1 MKLRIFLAVLL
12 LLQYP
17 TIYSQV
23 LQNDDLKSDE
33 SNKLGS
39 EYQNIEN
46 KSRDNSSKI
55 DIKNAGIVNF
65 ADTKG
70 EISVSNMGSASYV
83 IPVAVPP
90 GVKNIGPQISLSYNS
105 SSDNGIA
112 GYGWSISGISS
123 ISVVSTRLDLDG
135 FVSGVS
141 FNENIRF
148 SLDGQ
153 RLIVKQGEYGK
164 PGAIYQTENYSNL
177 KIESLGTANL
187 SGKEGVKP
195 EYFKV
200 TFPDGTQ
207 VFYGSSEDSRGIT
220 EWLIKKWKDP
230 QGNYI
235 EYIYEKEFNTIY
247 ISKIFW
253 GKNENK
259 STGISNC
266 IQFFYKERERS
277 EFAYVQGIKLINTR
291 ILDKIE
297 VYSSGALFKKYQVTH
312 EKISGNYQRVSSIQE
327 FNSKNQAANPV
338 TFSYNNTLN
347 SFSEYEKEEL
357 ESIDGLRNIRLTGD
371 FDGSGLVDVVANNTL
386 YVNIFDTMGKSKIDL
401 SKLEGKLASIPIQ
414 SSIDGKFKSKQSFFS
429 LLHEDFTSK
438 SPLHK
443 LKIQLYNLE
452 EGKMVKK
459 SDIKIPFSAANYKY
473 DECRPSS
480 YLPIISEYSVSDDFE
495 YLEGD
500 FNGDGISEIIIIN
513 KIWNES
519 SLLYSGRNKIG
530 TFRYPVDGGTG
541 GGTRCDRSGKSYSK
555 HAFYVDLNPEVEQ
568 LNQYKLEFLGEKN
581 LVLDFDGD
589 GTSDLLTIRKG
600 GYFEIYSLG
609 KDSKFFKVHSGRIS
623 EYDAEKPLLLG
634 DLNGDGK
641 TDIMIPETEGSSH
654 WYVYV
659 STGEGFV
666 KTKYENFREY
676 KPAWQGPPSANRY
689 RAKQYQLVDLNKDGK
704 ADFVES
710 EYESWTVSPEDRDGR
725 GYIRYFE
732 NMGGAEKPVF
742 GNMLESV
749 TPRSRYGYEE
759 PIALIVADYKNNEK
773 TGNYL
778 FGQGQQ
784 IWKGK
789 FNKDLRKEILIT
801 EISES
806 GGNIITKVDYA
817 PLVPNA
823 KNKGLGDATGLY
835 FSSDQEVYPYKEIIQ
850 VPNMDV
856 VEKVTVRTGTKY
868 LYQKYKYF
876 GLTAHTQGLG
886 LLGFKKVARSNW
898 MTDENIVKAEIWS
911 VEEMY
916 PQLGRNEGD
925 YSPWISFWTFKG
937 NNYNLID
944 TPQDNQLLSKRS
956 TRFYTQ
962 RSISGIIKILPA
974 DKSEKDYITGK
985 TTTENYQ
992 YDSYGNPI
1000 QTKINNGVST
1010 FTYKYTYDNN
1020 ATGANENYY
1029 IGRLL
1034 KKESAVT
1041 AYNDTYTSEER
1052 FTYDKNLIK
1061 QSFKKGYKTDEIA
1074 ESYTYDDWGNLIQK
1088 TISAPGVSPRT
1099 VKDTYDS
1106 EGRFVIRKTDINNL
1120 TENFIYNTWGQVLE
1134 HTDALGTKIQTVY
1147 DGWGKLIKVTT
1158 TGTSDQP
1165 LITYT
1170 EYQRTSEGGA
1180 KIISFNNQTGEY
1192 SALYKDVYGRDIKA
1206 TTKGFA
1212 SGTYV
1217 SKETVYDV
1225 LGRKLKESEPYFE
1238 SEGSPAYWNLTEYD
1252 ELSRPVKQTL
1262 FTGKVNTIS
1271 YKGLSVTTSDGVK
1284 KKTLTKDA
1292 NGNTIK
1298 VDDNGET
1305 ITYTYYAN
1313 GTPKTSNYAGHII
1326 TTQQDGW
1333 GRKTYLHDPA
1343 VSTQPYTYSYNNY
1356 GEQITETTPDGTTTY
1371 TYSPM
1376 GKVLTKRI
1384 TGSHT
1389 QVTVSYEYSDKGLLL
1404 KETGTANGQAYTNVY
1419 NYDTFYR
1426 LKNTREITP
1435 QAAYFK
1441 EFTYDPLGRTQTEK
1455 VTTTLGKQVSAIT
1468 VQNSYNLYNG
1478 ILDKKTHAES
1488 GKILWQLI
1496 GMNERMQVLNAQ
1508 LGNGITIKNTID
1520 GAGFITK
1527 TEQKGELSAPLVA
1540 SYNFEWKRGTLT
1552 SRHNQYYNWNERF
1565 TYDSFDRLVS
1575 WSDPSGVN
1583 SNSYA
1588 PDGRITSNSQVGEY
1602 NYVTSSRYKKSSIN
1616 LNNAGKSYYEK
1627 KSTQQITYNIF
1638 KNPVQITEG
1647 QEKVIFEYNI
1657 HNSRTQA
1664 EVSTGNMIHTRK
1676 YYSDDKQVEIISDK
1690 EGTKII
1696 TYISGTPYDAPAIWV
1711 TRFTTSGSKSEEG
1724 IYYLHRDYQG
1734 TILAISNE
1742 KGQTIERRLF
1752 DPWGKVMKVT
1762 DKNGNTQ
1769 SVNAQFGFMDRG
1781 YTGHEHF
1788 FTVGLIHMNGRMY
1801 DPILKQFLSPDNFIQ
1816 EAFNSQNYN
1825 RYGYVLNNPL
1835 MYTDPSGEEFTLA
1848 GLAIAAGIGALIGGA
1863 TYTAYAL
1870 YTDTF
1875 SWSGFVNN
1883 VILGGVA
1890 GTVSYGI
1897 GTLTEMFKT
1906 GICSATQTLTAT
1918 QINIISSGVGASLHA
1933 ISQGVIVGISG
1944 GDVLSGM
1951 SSGGISSLV
1960 ASAVGLGGAAAGI
1973 NGSKTFGTLF
1983 FGTLSGGFGS
1993 ALTGGNFWQG
2003 AATGLVVSGLNH
2015 AMHTDSPD
2023 NGYEKDENGGYKQIN
2038 NNGGDSMDYL
2048 YENGE
2053 VIETR
2058 VPFQTGGEVSKNRTY
2073 GVLANTGTGGA
2084 LYDPSWDMFQIYVG
2098 FGEIKVGFNLIRMGS
2113 TKILKSSV
2121 GIRVVLGASKETLKS
2136 SVYFEQLIGSRS
2148 INIMGIKSLPTLYGK
2163 ASTWGTFYGR
2173 NSLLIGGA
2181 MLWHGTNTLYNKT
2194 MNLYNKFSF

>member
-1 MKLRIFLAVLL
+1 MKLPNTILFIGVFLLYTFNLNAQKIVSSL
-12 LLQYP
+12 P
-17 TIYSQV
+17 D
-23 LQNDDLKSDE
+23 ND
-33 SNKLGS
+33 SNQKITDS
-39 EYQNIEN
+39 EYIIFTPGFRVTAKNETQFSASITGGKGDGTSNI
-46 KSRDNSSKI
+46 SDDPSSSSSL
-55 DIKNAGIVNF
+55 GV

-105 SSDNGIA
+105 SSDNGMA

-153 RLIVKQGEYGK
+153 RLILKQGEYGK

-187 SGKEGVKP
+187 SGQEGVKP

-235 EYIYEKEFNTIY
+235 EYIYEKEFNTTY
-247 ISKIFW
+247 ISKILW

-259 STGISNC
+259 SSGVSNS
-266 IQFFYKERERS
+266 IQFFYKKRERM
-277 EFAYVQGIKLINTR
+277 EFAYIQGIKLINTR

-338 TFSYNNTLN
+338 SFSYKNTAG
-347 SFSEYEKEEL
+347 SFSGYEKVEL
-357 ESIDGLRNIRLTGD
+357 KTLGNLRDVRATGD
-371 FDGSGLVDVVANNTL
+371 FNGDGEADVIDANNKL
-386 YVNIFDTMGKSKIDL
+386 YWNIFN
-401 SKLEGKLASIPIQ
+401 KLGVDNSI
-414 SSIDGKFKSKQSFFS
+414 SSIDPQGLFLGTSINFSTANKLNNYQSILYYGDKNDSELSTYDIEYLKGQKLILKVKDFDKPSNQFKDVYTKEIDYPYVNVYGSRKHCYS
-429 LLHEDFTSK
+429 TSK
-438 SPLHK
+438 
-443 LKIQLYNLE
+443 
-452 EGKMVKK
+452 
-459 SDIKIPFSAANYKY
+459 
-473 DECRPSS
+473 
-480 YLPIISEYSVSDDFE
+480 LPIYTGRGAQKKILS
-495 YLEGD
+495 GD
-500 FNGDGISEIIIIN
+500 FNGDGISEI
-513 KIWNES
+513 
-519 SLLYSGRNKIG
+519 LVL
-530 TFRYPVDGGTG
+530 
-541 GGTRCDRSGKSYSK
+541 GKSKTIYYNIESIPAPIPSGGVDICREREIEK
-555 HAFYVDLNPEVEQ
+555 HVPAYYVDMNPNSSQKTYFVT
-568 LNQYKLEFLGEKN
+568 GMN
-581 LVLDFDGD
+581 LKYDDIITIADFNGD
-589 GTSDLLTIRKG
+589 GKDDIFTINSD
-600 GYFEIYSLG
+600 GYFTLYTFDKESN
-609 KDSKFFKVHSGRIS
+609 FKELFRGHMPEYGS
-623 EYDAEKPLLLG
+623 EKTYLVG

-641 TDIMIPETEGSSH
+641 IDIMVPEAEGSTN
-654 WYVYV
+654 WYIYI
-659 STGEGFV
+659 STGKGFD
-666 KTKYENFREY
+666 KIKYNYFREY
-676 KPAWQGPPSANRY
+676 KPYWEGRPSANRV
-689 RAKQYQLVDLNKDGK
+689 RVRKYQLVDLNKDGK

-710 EYESWTVSPEDRDGR
+710 EYESWTVQPGDRDGR

-742 GNMLESV
+742 ANMMQS
-749 TPRSRYGYEE
+749 TPLRSRYGYEE
-759 PIALIVADYKNNEK
+759 PIELIVADYKNNEK

-778 FGQGQQ
+778 FGQGKQ

-801 EISES
+801 QVSES
-806 GGNIITKVDYA
+806 GGNIVTQLDYA
-817 PLVPNA
+817 SLIPNIQ
-823 KNKGLGDATGLY
+823 NKGLGDAAGVY

-916 PQLGRNEGD
+916 PQLGRNEGS
-925 YSPWISFWTFKG
+925 YSPWISSWTFKG
-937 NNYNLID
+937 NNYNLIS
-944 TPQDNQLLSKRS
+944 TPQDNQLLSKSS

-962 RSISGIIKILPA
+962 RSTSGIIKILPA
-974 DKSEKDYITGK
+974 DKSENDYITGK

-1000 QTKINNGVST
+1000 QTKMNNGVST
-1010 FTYKYTYDNN
+1010 LISKYTYDND

-1029 IGRLL
+1029 IGRLV

-1305 ITYTYYAN
+1305 ITYSYYAN
-1313 GTPKTSNYAGHII
+1313 GTPKTSNYGGHII
-1326 TTQQDGW
+1326 TTKQDGW
-1333 GRKTYLHDPA
+1333 GRKIYLHDPA
-1343 VSTQPYTYSYNNY
+1343 VSSQPYTYSYNNY

-1441 EFTYDPLGRTQTEK
+1441 EYTYDPLGRTQTER
-1455 VTTTLGKQVSAIT
+1455 VTTSLGKQVSAIT

-1488 GKILWQLI
+1488 GKILWQLT

-1540 SYNFEWKRGTLT
+1540 SYDFDWKRGTLT
-1552 SRHNQYYNWNERF
+1552 SRYNQYYNWNEQF

-1588 PDGRITSNSQVGEY
+1588 SDGRITSNSQIGEY

-1616 LNNAGKSYYEK
+1616 LNKAGNNYYK
-1627 KSTQQITYNIF
+1627 DKPTQQITYNVF

-1647 QEKVIFEYNI
+1647 QEKVIFEYNL

-1664 EVSTGNMIHTRK
+1664 EVSTGSTIHTRK
-1676 YYSDDKQVEIISDK
+1676 YYSDDKQVEIITDE

-1696 TYISGTPYDAPAIWV
+1696 TYISGTPYDAPALWM

-1734 TILAISNE
+1734 TILAVSNE
-1742 KGQTIERRLF
+1742 KGQTVERRLF
-1752 DPWGKVMKVT
+1752 DPWGNVVKVT

-1769 SVNAQFGFMDRG
+1769 SVNAQFKFLDRG

-1788 FTVGLIHMNGRMY
+1788 FTVGLIHMNGRVY
-1801 DPILKQFLSPDNFIQ
+1801 DPVLKQFLSPDNFIQ

-1835 MYTDPSGEEFTLA
+1835 MYTDPSGELFGLGELA
-1848 GLAIAAGIGALIGGA
+1848 TAAIVGAFIGAT

-1875 SWSGFVNN
+1875 SWSGFATST
-1883 VILGGVA
+1883 IMGGVSGVAAYGVGTLA
-1890 GTVSYGI
+1890 GT
-1897 GTLTEMFKT
+1897 MFP
-1906 GICSATQTLTAT
+1906 SVVANTAT
-1918 QINIISSGVGASLHA
+1918 MGMKIAHA
-1933 ISQGVIVGISG
+1933 VVSAGFHTLSQGVIVGISG

-1993 ALTGGNFWQG
+1993 VLTNGNFWQG

-2015 AMHTDSPD
+2015 VVHKIEKITFLENTGGDPNPNRNWRQDKLLSKGEIEKLQEAGWDHSDKGKGGGKKD
-2023 NGYEKDENGGYKQIN
+2023 LYKDKEGNVYEKPKGGNGPGEWTGHNLN
-2038 NNGGDSMDYL
+2038 NLSTSSLLNKMGGDGLLKIMEKAAGSL
-2048 YENGE
+2048 
-2053 VIETR
+2053 IR
-2058 VPFQTGGEVSKNRTY
+2058 VPVI
-2073 GVLANTGTGGA
+2073 
-2084 LYDPSWDMFQIYVG
+2084 P
-2098 FGEIKVGFNLIRMGS
+2098 EIIFMMLDDGLNNK
-2113 TKILKSSV
+2113 
-2121 GIRVVLGASKETLKS
+2121 
-2136 SVYFEQLIGSRS
+2136 QL
-2148 INIMGIKSLPTLYGK
+2148 
-2163 ASTWGTFYGR
+2163 
-2173 NSLLIGGA
+2173 
-2181 MLWHGTNTLYNKT
+2181 ML
-2194 MNLYNKFSF
+2194 